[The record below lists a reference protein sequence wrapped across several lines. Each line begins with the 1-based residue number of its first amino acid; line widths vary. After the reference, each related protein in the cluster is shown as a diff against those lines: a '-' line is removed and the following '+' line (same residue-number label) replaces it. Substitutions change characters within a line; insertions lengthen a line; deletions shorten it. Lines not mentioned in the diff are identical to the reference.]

1 MMRNAIVIIL
11 ALGLTG
17 CGLEVLTTTAITG
30 ELQKQDAER
39 AVDALDRTEQQT
51 ARWEVQQAI
60 EAYRAEHGR
69 NPDSLEELVP
79 EHLAEVPET
88 PEGEPLAY
96 DPATGAVGEAAAQR
110 LQRAKLEE
118 AIHEYARDHR
128 HYPPSLRALTP
139 EYLDDIPRTESGE
152 PFAYNP
158 QTGVVIHPRQLRQQQ
173 GQQRPG
179 GREQPTYHQPGA
191 GGNVGSY
198 GRQSIRGIEQEHN
211 QRQQQALEELGF

>member
-1 MMRNAIVIIL
+1 MKYAIVVTL

-51 ARWEVQQAI
+51 ARWEAQQAI
-60 EAYRAEHGR
+60 QAYRAEHGR
-69 NPDSLEELVP
+69 NPASLEELVP
-79 EHLAEVPET
+79 EYLAEVPET
-88 PEGEPLAY
+88 PKGEPLAY

-110 LQRAKLEE
+110 PQRARLEE

-128 HYPPSLRALTP
+128 HYPPNLRALTP
-139 EYLDDIPRTESGE
+139 EYLADIPRTESGE

-158 QTGVVIHPRQLRQQQ
+158 QTGAVAHPRELQRPQG
-173 GQQRPG
+173 GQQHG
-179 GREQPTYHQPGA
+179 AQPQYQGHG
-191 GGNVGSY
+191 GGNVGAY
-198 GRQSIRGIEQEHN
+198 GRGSVGRIEQEHN